1 MQWRSQASRWW
12 DDSLFQNARARSF
25 PFQVSEKSERRGSTE
40 PRRVTI
46 ELGNY
51 ERRSCYF
58 FFLAAFFL
66 AAGFL
71 AAFFLAIILYL
82 LRLVIRTR
90 GSMVW
95 RAGFPRVT
103 SWTISSARTSYATQR
118 VSPRSLFDEV
128 SETLAVMRNGP
139 LTRVG
144 SVASVVATTSSIAI
158 QVVLIHRLHPSRQE
172 ITKIFFHAMPGEVL
186 RMRDL
191 HDGPRPLEGPSTH
204 RMRTM

>member
-1 MQWRSQASRWW
+1 
-12 DDSLFQNARARSF
+12 
-25 PFQVSEKSERRGSTE
+25 
-40 PRRVTI
+40 
-46 ELGNY
+46 
-51 ERRSCYF
+51 
-58 FFLAAFFL
+58 LAAFFL

-103 SWTISSARTSYATQR
+103 SWTISSARTSSVTQR
-118 VSPRSLFDEV
+118 VSPRSLIDEV
-128 SETLAVMRNGP
+128 SATLAVVRNGP

-158 QVVLIHRLHPSRQE
+158 QVVLIHRLHTSRQVM
-172 ITKIFFHAMPGEVL
+172 TMIFFVRCPVKCFECGTYTMSL
-186 RMRDL
+186 DL
-191 HDGPRPLEGPSTH
+191 SKDHQHIACERCEKVWCAVCIGRFEIKISEEWLKQRHIAELN
-204 RMRTM
+204 